1 MKPKKLITLGSY
13 HTDYFLIGDRIPD
26 KGETVTGNYYFTEGG
41 GKGSNHACACS
52 ILGGNVVLIQ
62 KLGRDEGGETACREF
77 AEYGLSL
84 DYVRMVEGEKTGL
97 APIMI
102 DKDGNNA
109 IMVFP
114 VTIQKK
120 TSTGQTGSL
129 TTHLWRALYLR
140 RIWI

>member
-77 AEYGLSL
+77 AGYGLSL
-84 DYVRMVEGEKTGL
+84 DYVRMVDGEKTGL

-114 VTIQKK
+114 
-120 TSTGQTGSL
+120 GAPG
-129 TTHLWRALYLR
+129 LYT
-140 RIWI
+140 

>member
-77 AEYGLSL
+77 ADYVLSL
-84 DYVRMVEGEKTGL
+84 DYVRMV
-97 APIMI
+97 
-102 DKDGNNA
+102 
-109 IMVFP
+109 
-114 VTIQKK
+114 
-120 TSTGQTGSL
+120 
-129 TTHLWRALYLR
+129 
-140 RIWI
+140 